1 MDSQQLKKAITL
13 LTNVAAK
20 TSHKP
25 AAASYAAPQ
34 QVKDEA
40 QDLFKQKEAHRN
52 KLLKLL
58 SWLSSAS
65 FAFLV
70 SIILLQMIVRIFK
83 PNYVGV
89 SDTVINII
97 TGGVFGEV
105 IAVVA
110 VIVKQVW
117 KDQP

>member
-1 MDSQQLKKAITL
+1 MDSKELKKA
-13 LTNVAAK
+13 LTQLGQVVAESGGK
-20 TSHKP
+20 QPTI
-25 AAASYAAPQ
+25 AAIYDAPQ
-34 QVKDEA
+34 RVKEEA
-40 QDLFKQKEAHRN
+40 RDLYKQKEEHRN

-58 SWLSSAS
+58 SRLSASS
-65 FAFLV
+65 FAFLAI
-70 SIILLQMIVRIFK
+70 IILTQMIIRIFK
-83 PNYVGV
+83 PSYTGV

-117 KDQP
+117 KD

>member
-1 MDSQQLKKAITL
+1 MDNKELKKA
-13 LTNVAAK
+13 LTELGQVAAQPEG
-20 TSHKP
+20 KP
-25 AAASYAAPQ
+25 VSAATYAASQ
-34 QVKDEA
+34 RIKTEA
-40 QDLFKQKEAHRN
+40 RELFRQKEEHRN

-58 SWLSSAS
+58 SRLSASS

-70 SIILLQMIVRIFK
+70 VIILMQMIIRTFK
-83 PNYVGV
+83 PSYTGV

-117 KDQP
+117 KD